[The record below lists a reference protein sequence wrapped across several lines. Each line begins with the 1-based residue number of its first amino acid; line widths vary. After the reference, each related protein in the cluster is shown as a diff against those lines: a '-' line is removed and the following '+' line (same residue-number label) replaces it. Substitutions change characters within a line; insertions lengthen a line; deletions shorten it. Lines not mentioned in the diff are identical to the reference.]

1 MKEGLAPKHD
11 SELLSHTLPSLLNGC
26 GVANEGCCHL
36 RLIKEE
42 RSLGVDIFSH
52 LSREEQKIQNSAKNP
67 KFRERA
73 ENSKMMSAELTTQ
86 KVKALHCKGKAT
98 KHRPFFHSI

>member
-1 MKEGLAPKHD
+1 VVLPTKVVAIYD
-11 SELLSHTLPSLLNGC
+11 SSKKSAAC
-26 GVANEGCCHL
+26 
-36 RLIKEE
+36 
-42 RSLGVDIFSH
+42 VDIFSH

-98 KHRPFFHSI
+98 KHRPFIP